1 MLNLTL
7 HTMLNISQPDDS
19 MPKPEVTPNFH
30 KRLRGN
36 LKIFQLN
43 TAKKS
48 ESGSA
53 LSCLMGDCR
62 YSLAFI
68 TEPPFYNGKVCVFPS
83 AAFNIFHLTGNKR
96 SKGVELSPLPAY
108 TDEDTTS
115 ALTSIHGGKTCIVST
130 YVERDHLIPETLH
143 KVCHFAAVDNYG
155 LLVCTDSNAHRTLW
169 GSPNLYQQGRL
180 VEEDLV
186 YRYGLQLLNVGT
198 DPTYIG
204 HLATTGTIVDLTL
217 ASAQT
222 AASITNWKVSN
233 D

>member
-1 MLNLTL
+1 M
-7 HTMLNISQPDDS
+7 
-19 MPKPEVTPNFH
+19 
-30 KRLRGN
+30 
-36 LKIFQLN
+36 
-43 TAKKS
+43 
-48 ESGSA
+48 
-53 LSCLMGDCR
+53 
-62 YSLAFI
+62 
-68 TEPPFYNGKVCVFPS
+68 FPS

-143 KVCHFAAVDNYG
+143 KVCHFAAVNNYG
-155 LLVCTDSNAHRTLW
+155 LLVCTDSNAHSPLW
-169 GSPNLYQQGRL
+169 GSPDLNQRGRL